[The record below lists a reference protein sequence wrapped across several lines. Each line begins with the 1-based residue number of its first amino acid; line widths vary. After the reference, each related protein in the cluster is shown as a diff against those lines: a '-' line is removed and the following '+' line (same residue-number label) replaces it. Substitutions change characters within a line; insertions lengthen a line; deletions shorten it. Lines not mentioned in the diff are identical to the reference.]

1 MSKPGRYSKVYRRI
15 WVDEKVRKLSQPKP
29 CGVVLFLRL
38 LTGPELTNVPGLFPA
53 WEGGLANAL
62 GWTLEAFRE
71 AFREVSLQGM
81 AEADWEAGIVWV
93 PNAIQHNEPES
104 PNVVAAWGSTLPEL
118 PDSPLKDK
126 AFAVFEAWAK
136 AKGKAWAEAWAKAC
150 PKGYR
155 GASPNQEQEQEQEQ
169 DLRVLCQ
176 SKDLSESARPAYDMS
191 APRHNNTTD
200 LESEADQTEATPAR
214 LPATETLL
222 QSAPAQ
228 REPPEPKP
236 ASERQPVA
244 LPARAARVRSE
255 LSELP
260 IGELAKRW
268 RENPTWVA
276 ESSPQ
281 TRPELLV
288 AAKAWDTAVG
298 LRPTPLGH
306 PGRDPCTRA
315 LLELYADGVPQAT
328 ILRACE
334 QAGRTDWLC
343 GRAPDYKQQTRKRR
357 ISTLTMGVLREL
369 LDAAPSADVIGV
381 SPAVAALI
389 AERKK
394 ATG

>member
-1 MSKPGRYSKVYRRI
+1 MSEPGRYSKVSRRM
-15 WVDEKVRKLSQPKP
+15 WGDEKFRRLTPLAPS
-29 CGVVLFLRL
+29 GAALFIRL

-53 WEGGLANAL
+53 WDAGMARAM
-62 GWTLEAFRE
+62 GWTLEAYRE
-71 AFREVSLQGM
+71 AYLEAYREGLVI
-81 AEADWEAGIVWV
+81 ADWEVGLVWV
-93 PNAIQHNEPES
+93 PNAIRYNEPES
-104 PNVVAAWGSTLPEL
+104 PKVILSWERTMADL
-118 PDSPLKDK
+118 PDCDLKTRAFSSLLRWATERGESWGK
-126 AFAVFEAWAK
+126 AMAK
-136 AKGKAWAEAWAKAC
+136 AIGKPIGKAMA
-150 PKGYR
+150 Y
-155 GASPNQEQEQEQEQ
+155 QEQEQEQEQ
-169 DLRVLCQ
+169 EQILSCQ
-176 SKDLSESARPAYDMS
+176 GKDLTGNAPCAAS
-191 APRHNNTTD
+191 APRQDNTTE
-200 LESEADQTEATPAR
+200 LESEPDQTEATPAR
-214 LPATETLL
+214 LLATETLL
-222 QSAPAQ
+222 QAAPAQ
-228 REPPEPKP
+228 REPQEQKP

-244 LPARAARVRSE
+244 LPTRAARVRSE

-281 TRPELLV
+281 TRPEMLA

-306 PGRDPCTRA
+306 PGRDPCTKA

-334 QAGRTDWLC
+334 QAGRTGWLC
-343 GRAPDYKQQTRKRR
+343 GTEPDFRRQTRKRR
-357 ISTLTMGVLREL
+357 ISALTMGVLREL
-369 LDAAPSADVIGV
+369 LDAAPSTEVIGV

>member
-1 MSKPGRYSKVYRRI
+1 MAWFKI
-15 WVDEKVRKLSQPKP
+15 EAKLPQHAKYAP
-29 CGVVLFLRL
+29 
-38 LTGPELTNVPGLFPA
+38 LTDA
-53 WEGGLANAL
+53 
-62 GWTLEAFRE
+62 AFRLAITAGAWCAQNMTDGWIPKSVVATLTRAPSGKRLASVTVE
-71 AFREVSLQGM
+71 LISSGIWEDHGDRYAVHDFLVYNISR
-81 AEADWEAGIVWV
+81 ADWEAKV
-93 PNAIQHNEPES
+93 NAGSAGGRAKAANQSSKRLAPARES
-104 PNVVAAWGSTLPEL
+104 LEHL
-118 PDSPLKDK
+118 PDFCSSKTLAPPLADHDHDHEIQKQSLK
-126 AFAVFEAWAK
+126 
-136 AKGKAWAEAWAKAC
+136 
-150 PKGYR
+150 PY
-155 GASPNQEQEQEQEQ
+155 
-169 DLRVLCQ
+169 CQ
-176 SKDLSESARPAYDMS
+176 SKDLTGYAPRAAS
-191 APRHNNTTD
+191 APRHDNTTE

-214 LPATETLL
+214 LPDTETRL
-222 QSAPAQ
+222 QEAQAQ

-244 LPARAARVRSE
+244 LPTRAARVRSE

-268 RENPTWVA
+268 RENPTWVS

-281 TRPELLV
+281 TRPEMLA

-306 PGRDPCTRA
+306 PGRDPCSKA
-315 LLELYADGVPQAT
+315 LLELYADGVPQSA

-357 ISTLTMGVLREL
+357 VSTLTMGVLREL